1 MSVERLSKGALQK
14 ILSGKVKES
23 ATCVVKF
30 YSTTCPMCKNLKPDF
45 EDIAEQY
52 KDLYFFAFNI
62 SDYPSIE
69 KVLSFSGVPTISLI
83 KTGRHG
89 PKIRTLKDPE
99 NPHKDT
105 WYTSGEI
112 SAFIDRES

>member
-14 ILSGKVKES
+14 ILSGKIKES

-45 EDIAEQY
+45 EEIAGKYE
-52 KDLYFFAFNI
+52 DLHFFAFNI
-62 SDYPSIE
+62 ADYPNVE

-83 KTGRHG
+83 KIGRHG
-89 PKIRTLKDPE
+89 PKIRTLKDPQ
-99 NPHKDT
+99 NPDKDT
-105 WYTSGEI
+105 WYTSKDI